1 LYKKYAYKSIS
12 EYVKKTLD
20 NPYKSMLLYDQEVC
34 MRTTL
39 ELPDALVNEAMS
51 VTDIPTKTELIKF
64 ALENIIQREK
74 IKQLADYFG
83 RINLDIDLNKLR
95 KR

>member
-1 LYKKYAYKSIS
+1 
-12 EYVKKTLD
+12 
-20 NPYKSMLLYDQEVC
+20 

-39 ELPDALVNEAMS
+39 DLPDTLVNEAMTLTNIS
-51 VTDIPTKTELIKF
+51 KKTALIKY

-74 IKQLADYFG
+74 IKELAQYFG
-83 RINLDIDLNKLR
+83 KISLDIDLDELR

>member
-1 LYKKYAYKSIS
+1 
-12 EYVKKTLD
+12 
-20 NPYKSMLLYDQEVC
+20 

-39 ELPDALVNEAMS
+39 ELPDVLVNEAIKLTGIS
-51 VTDIPTKTELIKF
+51 KKTELIKY

-74 IKQLADYFG
+74 VKELANYFG
-83 RINLDIDLNKLR
+83 RINLDINLDKLR

>member
-1 LYKKYAYKSIS
+1 
-12 EYVKKTLD
+12 
-20 NPYKSMLLYDQEVC
+20 

-51 VTDIPTKTELIKF
+51 ITNIPTKTALIKY
-64 ALENIIQREK
+64 ALENVIQREK
-74 IKQLADYFG
+74 IKNLANYFG
-83 RINLDIDLNKLR
+83 KITLDIDLDKLR

>member
-1 LYKKYAYKSIS
+1 
-12 EYVKKTLD
+12 
-20 NPYKSMLLYDQEVC
+20 

-39 ELPDALVNEAMS
+39 ELPDTLVNEALA
-51 VTDIPTKTELIKF
+51 VTKIPTKTELIKF

-74 IKQLADYFG
+74 IKELTNYFG
-83 RINLDIDLNKLR
+83 KITLDIDLDKLR

>member
-1 LYKKYAYKSIS
+1 MQGA
-12 EYVKKTLD
+12 
-20 NPYKSMLLYDQEVC
+20 C

-39 ELPDALVNEAMS
+39 ELPDALINEAL
-51 VTDIPTKTELIKF
+51 TLTKIPTKTELIKT

-74 IKQLADYFG
+74 IKDLANYFG
-83 RINLDIDLNKLR
+83 KITLDLDLDKLR

>member
-1 LYKKYAYKSIS
+1 
-12 EYVKKTLD
+12 
-20 NPYKSMLLYDQEVC
+20 

-39 ELPDALVNEAMS
+39 ELPDALVNEALILTRIS
-51 VTDIPTKTELIKF
+51 TKTELIKL

-74 IKQLADYFG
+74 IKELAGYFG
-83 RINLDIDLNKLR
+83 KVTLDIDLDTLR

>member
-1 LYKKYAYKSIS
+1 
-12 EYVKKTLD
+12 
-20 NPYKSMLLYDQEVC
+20 

-39 ELPDALVNEAMS
+39 DLPDTLIHEAMS
-51 VTDIPTKTELIKF
+51 LTQISTKTEVIKY

-74 IKQLADYFG
+74 IKGLTGYYG
-83 RINLDIDLNKLR
+83 KLNLDIDLDKLR

>member
-1 LYKKYAYKSIS
+1 
-12 EYVKKTLD
+12 
-20 NPYKSMLLYDQEVC
+20 

-51 VTDIPTKTELIKF
+51 ITNIPTKTALIKY
-64 ALENIIQREK
+64 ALENVIQREK
-74 IKQLADYFG
+74 IKGLAKYFG
-83 RINLDIDLNKLR
+83 KITLDIDLDKLR

>member
-1 LYKKYAYKSIS
+1 
-12 EYVKKTLD
+12 
-20 NPYKSMLLYDQEVC
+20 

-51 VTDIPTKTELIKF
+51 ITNIPTKTALIKY
-64 ALENIIQREK
+64 ALENVIQREK
-74 IKQLADYFG
+74 IKGLANYFG
-83 RINLDIDLNKLR
+83 KITLDINLDKLR